1 MSKKYDVILAD
12 CPWKYSN
19 SKVNGAA
26 ENHYPT
32 LSTKE
37 LCALGGKVRSLSKDD
52 SILFF
57 WTTTPMIPDSIQV
70 INAWGF
76 NYKTSIAWLKV
87 QDQNVSNLNEMV
99 PAYGTGFWVR
109 GCFEIIMIASKGK
122 IERNNEASAQLALI
136 SNRFKHSRK
145 PDNLYEMAEK
155 YVPNGNYL
163 ELFARRSQP
172 GWDVIGN
179 EIDGVDI
186 REM

>member
-19 SKVNGAA
+19 SSNNGAA
-26 ENHYPT
+26 AKHYPT
-32 LSTKE
+32 LSTKQ
-37 LCALGGKVRSLSKDD
+37 LCSLGSKIKSLSKDD
-52 SILFF
+52 SVLFF
-57 WTTTPMIPDSIQV
+57 WATTPMLPDALDV
-70 INAWGF
+70 IKDWGF
-76 NYKTSIAWLKV
+76 KYKSSIAWLKV

-122 IERNNEASAQLALI
+122 IEKSPDASSQLALI

-163 ELFARRSQP
+163 ELFARKSQP

-179 EIDGVDI
+179 EIDGTDI
-186 REM
+186 LDL